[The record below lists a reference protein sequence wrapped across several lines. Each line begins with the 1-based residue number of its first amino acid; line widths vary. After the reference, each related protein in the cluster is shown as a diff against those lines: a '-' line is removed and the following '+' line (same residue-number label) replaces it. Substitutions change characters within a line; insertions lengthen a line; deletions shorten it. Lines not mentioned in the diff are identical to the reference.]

1 MSKSKHARPDE
12 FQKEIN
18 RHLKKLL
25 KQAQQEI
32 GQLKKQLGYSQN
44 KSSKIKQPKEQDNEC
59 QICGKG
65 LIKVSDLGIRKII
78 SCTTCD
84 YKKIIK

>member
-1 MSKSKHARPDE
+1 MSKSKHAKHDE

-44 KSSKIKQPKEQDNEC
+44 KTEKTKKDKDLNDCES
-59 QICGKG
+59 CGKG
-65 LIKVSDLGIRKII
+65 VLKTSDLGIRKII
-78 SCTTCD
+78 SCTNCD
-84 YKKIIK
+84 YKKIVK

>member
-1 MSKSKHARPDE
+1 MSKSKHAKPEE
-12 FQKEIN
+12 FQKEQI
-18 RHLKKLL
+18 RHLKKEL
-25 KQAQQEI
+25 KRAHQTIRGLE
-32 GQLKKQLGYSQN
+32 KELGYNQN
-44 KSSKIKQPKEQDNEC
+44 KSKVKQPKEVDNEC
-59 QICGKG
+59 LQCGKG